1 MSHIRRAAGVKPLTE
16 QKMVG
21 AWIPRPIADKSAIAI
36 RALKYKNMRE
46 FILTSLNR
54 AITEAQ
60 KQGYP
65 LEGNNDDSQLRT
77 NK

>member
-1 MSHIRRAAGVKPLTE
+1 MKRGRGAASAEAPTQ

-21 AWIPRPIADKSAIAI
+21 AWIPRPIADKAAIAI

-46 FILTSLNR
+46 FILASLKG

-65 LEGNNDDSQLRT
+65 LEADHDSRRL
-77 NK
+77 